1 MKKLLLLL
9 LIVSCNHNDCKEEI
23 EEIEEIEETK
33 EYREVCEGCTRRWY
47 YGASEISTIPWGW
60 EGCEA
65 DGNIYRYEDRDGTDA
80 TNHYPSSPGSYF
92 VIRCTTKQV
101 EI

>member
-1 MKKLLLLL
+1 MKKLLLIL
-9 LIVSCNHNDCKEEI
+9 LIVSCSHNDCKDEI
-23 EEIEEIEETK
+23 EEIEKPK
-33 EYREVCEGCTRRWY
+33 EYIEVCEGCTRSWY
-47 YGASEISTIPWGW
+47 SQGSLINTLPWGW

-65 DGNIYRYEDRDGTDA
+65 DGNIYRYEDRDGTSL
-80 TNHYPSSPGSYF
+80 TNHYPSNPGSYY